1 MASATIKLFLPHGD
15 PKCLRTAEISNW
27 SGKAVAAPRI
37 DFEALLDRDEMGQSG
52 VYVLTESD
60 PETGNPMAYVGE
72 ADVLRDRL
80 ESHKVKDFW
89 VTAVAFLSKD
99 ENLTKSHI
107 RFLEGCLL
115 EEAKATGRFTL
126 DNTTASGSRLPE
138 ADRHDMEEFLEK
150 IRQLL
155 PVLGSELLTP
165 VASGQPSSGTGAL
178 RTDIKGVTATGQ
190 RTPTG
195 FVVFRGSQAVL
206 TPRPGAAQ
214 HVPFVLAKR
223 EALTKDGGLVQE
235 GDRLVFARDVEFSSP
250 SAAAAVVHG
259 QGHPG
264 LGDSLLRVVV
274 RIATVRTPRRAEC
287 GASAVSRPP
296 GRLDPGGDGLAR
308 GAVTWSARTHG
319 LTRST

>member
-1 MASATIKLFLPHGD
+1 MATPSVFEQQKSPTG
-15 PKCLRTAEISNW
+15 
-27 SGKAVAAPRI
+27 AARRWPPPRI
-37 DFEALLDRDEMGQSG
+37 DFEALLDREEMAQSG
-52 VYVLTESD
+52 VYVLTGSD

-72 ADVLRDRL
+72 AEILRDRL
-80 ESHKVKDFW
+80 KSHKAKDFW

-99 ENLTKSHI
+99 ENLTKAHI
-107 RFLEGCLL
+107 RFLEGRLL

-126 DNTTASGSRLPE
+126 DNATASGSRLPE

-165 VASGQPSSGTGAL
+165 VASGQPPSGTGPL
-178 RTDIKGVTATGQ
+178 RTDIKGVSATGQ

-195 FVVFRGSQAVL
+195 FVVFKGSQAVL

-223 EALTKDGGLVQE
+223 EMLTKDGSLMQD
-235 GDRLVFARDVEFSSP
+235 GDRLVFTRDVEFSSP

-259 QGHPG
+259 GSANG
-264 LGDSLLRVVV
+264 LIGWKDK
-274 RIATVRTPRRAEC
+274 AGRTLKEIE
-287 GASAVSRPP
+287 GE
-296 GRLDPGGDGLAR
+296 
-308 GAVTWSARTHG
+308 
-319 LTRST
+319 